1 MSAPLSL
8 KGLDPEALKAYLV
21 ADKIDDALT
30 ENLKLNLKDAYEF
43 MKNEEVQSNIKPH
56 GEALK
61 TLIIKNFDLE
71 QIWQQIE
78 LQNNAIINNI
88 VEDVSGLVVA
98 KDKLL
103 FSCFS
108 EEVMKL
114 EKSNS
119 KKRKG
124 QHSSDSDES
133 DSSESGN
140 EISQNGN
147 GYNLDD
153 DSSEDL
159 SSEDEDKDEDKGG
172 SNKPDQMKSVVDDDF
187 FKLSEMNAFLG
198 KWKCV
203 SFFKVFSKIL
213 SLWSDKVENPKSKGK
228 ESDSDSDNE
237 SIDFFENESEDDD
250 DEDQAKTAKFKD
262 YFVAK
267 DDEQPTRGKRNK

>member
-30 ENLKLNLKDAYEF
+30 ENLKLSLKDAYEF

-78 LQNNAIINNI
+78 LQNDAIINNI

-133 DSSESGN
+133 DSSESEN

-147 GYNLDD
+147 GYNLDN

-159 SSEDEDKDEDKGG
+159 SSEDEDKDG
-172 SNKPDQMKSVVDDDF
+172 SNKASKPDQMKSVVDDDF

-198 KWKCV
+198 K
-203 SFFKVFSKIL
+203 
-213 SLWSDKVENPKSKGK
+213 
-228 ESDSDSDNE
+228 
-237 SIDFFENESEDDD
+237 
-250 DEDQAKTAKFKD
+250 
-262 YFVAK
+262 
-267 DDEQPTRGKRNK
+267 